1 MAADDSYTAADERA
15 RAARRAGLQAKKDEQ
30 PANTARS
37 YAAKQREW
45 KARSPGRHPLFS
57 PAWCRTPRAA
67 ADGSLYSW
75 PDGELVTPDKL
86 AAWLKE
92 DILLR
97 RVAPPQ
103 KKPRTRGKGKGK
115 GKAVQL
121 RRQLE
126 QEQLEAAAL
135 AEAESLA
142 EALEV
147 PLAEA
152 AELLAD
158 DREGYVPP
166 TALAP
171 AAADLAEGSLLTRG
185 TIDAYIAA
193 VIELWRLQVAHGNAN
208 TENPRGAA
216 VRGFLEQRGR
226 QRGKHDR
233 ASFKDRGTDGIQ
245 AGYAPDE
252 WLRVQDL
259 LLSGAAYMPQNLR
272 TRVDLLFGHYY
283 LLRGE
288 NRRKMELAD
297 LSLLDYP
304 SSEGPTPCGCLV
316 TLLRDGKL
324 NKTAKKEFMG
334 ALRHKD
340 PLFCT
345 QGALAQLFFRRWHV
359 AGELSPSFR
368 RRQDWYRIKVLVGR
382 DREQELSYPT
392 QLQETW
398 RIFGAAGL
406 MASKKTHLPRRVG
419 AQDAETHGTSL
430 AQISQA
436 GRWNQSVLCQ
446 AYLTHLPR
454 QFMRIVAG
462 FSASPG
468 DYFLARA
475 AHEPPYVL
483 QKQLWPWIEEWEPRF
498 EARARRQ
505 CWAEGG
511 LDDDDLAAD
520 GFLKLMRR
528 LRIVLLQ
535 DLAVMQPRYPSLPF
549 FAYAP
554 FNGPEWDE
562 FAVAV
567 RSDAVGTTEPL
578 SLLVQCALPELSG
591 VLESTREAVL
601 QNSQRL
607 AIRLEAQLE
616 GIQDGLDALLQG
628 KVPVTFTGHFG
639 AGPAVS
645 LAPAPAPEP
654 PVPGMPVVA
663 ALAKV
668 FTVRDV
674 WKEWEE
680 GIAGQPA
687 VRVLEETWGSRWRP
701 GNGIRVQFCRRKVIW
716 DELLARTASGKSEE
730 EAVAELELLRAGQ
743 SLNRL
748 IDELKQ
754 RRRRGQGQGRIRVQ
768 VGTPVPDDPGPGP
781 RPTRGQGHRGRWARL
796 GRRRTAPR
804 RQ

>member
-1 MAADDSYTAADERA
+1 
-15 RAARRAGLQAKKDEQ
+15 
-30 PANTARS
+30 
-37 YAAKQREW
+37 
-45 KARSPGRHPLFS
+45 
-57 PAWCRTPRAA
+57 
-67 ADGSLYSW
+67 
-75 PDGELVTPDKL
+75 
-86 AAWLKE
+86 
-92 DILLR
+92 
-97 RVAPPQ
+97 
-103 KKPRTRGKGKGK
+103 
-115 GKAVQL
+115 
-121 RRQLE
+121 
-126 QEQLEAAAL
+126 
-135 AEAESLA
+135 
-142 EALEV
+142 
-147 PLAEA
+147 
-152 AELLAD
+152 
-158 DREGYVPP
+158 
-166 TALAP
+166 
-171 AAADLAEGSLLTRG
+171 
-185 TIDAYIAA
+185 
-193 VIELWRLQVAHGNAN
+193 
-208 TENPRGAA
+208 
-216 VRGFLEQRGR
+216 
-226 QRGKHDR
+226 
-233 ASFKDRGTDGIQ
+233 
-245 AGYAPDE
+245 
-252 WLRVQDL
+252 
-259 LLSGAAYMPQNLR
+259 
-272 TRVDLLFGHYY
+272 
-283 LLRGE
+283 
-288 NRRKMELAD
+288 MELAD

-304 SSEGPTPCGCLV
+304 SSEGPSPCGCLV
-316 TLLRDGKL
+316 TLLQDGKL

-345 QGALAQLFFRRWHV
+345 QGALAQLFFWRWHV
-359 AGELSPSFR
+359 AGEPSPSFR

-398 RIFGAAGL
+398 RIFGAAALWRQRRRTSRAGPALEPERALPGL
-406 MASKKTHLPRRVG
+406 SYASTAPVH
-419 AQDAETHGTSL
+419 
-430 AQISQA
+430 
-436 GRWNQSVLCQ
+436 
-446 AYLTHLPR
+446 AYCCRLLGVTR
-454 QFMRIVAG
+454 
-462 FSASPG
+462 

-535 DLAVMQPRYPSLPF
+535 DLAVLQPRYPSLPF

-567 RSDAVGTTEPL
+567 RSDAVGATEPL

-645 LAPAPAPEP
+645 LAPAPAPSTAPTLNFNTAPAPAPEP